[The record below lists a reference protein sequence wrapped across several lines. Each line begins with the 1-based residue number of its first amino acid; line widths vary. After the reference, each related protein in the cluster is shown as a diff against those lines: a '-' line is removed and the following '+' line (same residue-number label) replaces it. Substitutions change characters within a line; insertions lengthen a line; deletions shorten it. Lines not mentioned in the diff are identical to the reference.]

1 MCAPTQLSMRRG
13 KCFGSGRGLRMYK
26 GGVVDKVR
34 RLRWKRLGSNCTDRI
49 QSDPIRTSGDYR
61 ESRVTLYTIP
71 SVVFCNCLFVLSMGR
86 SLLLPS
92 SCRFVC
98 QVGSNQSTSMLVV
111 SLSTSCVRSYLQ
123 QHDHCCFCRPM
134 SRYHTVGVQRK
145 VSKMTCSATECSR
158 SNTMLDR
165 DAWLSPDRY

>member
-1 MCAPTQLSMRRG
+1 MEATRSELIR
-13 KCFGSGRGLRMYK
+13 
-26 GGVVDKVR
+26 
-34 RLRWKRLGSNCTDRI
+34 SNCMKIR
-49 QSDPIRTSGDYR
+49 SDTIRTS
-61 ESRVTLYTIP
+61 SAWQQSQVTLQTIP
-71 SVVFCNCLFVLSMGR
+71 SIVFRNHLFVLSMSR